1 MDNNKSSGIEHV
13 GDQRRQVKMEQFEVT
28 HFLCNDKSKPQK
40 QRLDES
46 FKSKHASINPKP
58 QQIPPKDNT
67 KK

>member
-1 MDNNKSSGIEHV
+1 MDDNKNSDIEYV
-13 GDQRRQVKMEQFEVT
+13 QGSQVTMEQFKVDHVSINCKLKRQEQ
-28 HFLCNDKSKPQK
+28 P
-40 QRLDES
+40 LDES

>member
-13 GDQRRQVKMEQFEVT
+13 DDQGRQVKMEQFEV
-28 HFLCNDKSKPQK
+28 HHVLVNSKSKRQK

-46 FKSKHASINPKP
+46 FNPKHASINPKP
-58 QQIPPKDNT
+58 KDSKDDT